1 MATLEERFQQGM
13 GIRAKFG
20 GGTPVEST
28 VPDSR
33 DLAPD
38 LHRIA
43 GEALFGSIW
52 TRPALGL
59 EHREMITLS
68 VFSHN
73 GWNQAKICQFTDVTE
88 RVANR
93 REKNDTRLVLVSAS

>member
-28 VPDSR
+28 VPNSR

-43 GEALFGSIW
+43 GDN
-52 TRPALGL
+52 PAGVQLLQHFKLG
-59 EHREMITLS
+59 
-68 VFSHN
+68 
-73 GWNQAKICQFTDVTE
+73 QDV
-88 RVANR
+88 
-93 REKNDTRLVLVSAS
+93 

>member
-1 MATLEERFQQGM
+1 MQSSGGRVATLEERFQQGM

-43 GEALFGSIW
+43 GDPPRFD
-52 TRPALGL
+52 LG
-59 EHREMITLS
+59 T
-68 VFSHN
+68 
-73 GWNQAKICQFTDVTE
+73 
-88 RVANR
+88 
-93 REKNDTRLVLVSAS
+93 